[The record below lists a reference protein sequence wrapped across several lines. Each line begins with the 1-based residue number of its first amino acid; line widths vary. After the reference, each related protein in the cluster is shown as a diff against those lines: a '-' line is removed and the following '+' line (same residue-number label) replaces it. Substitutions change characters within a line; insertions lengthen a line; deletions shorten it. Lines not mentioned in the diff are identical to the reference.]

1 MALLDQQKNEQAAS
15 VIWKKID
22 GQTRPV
28 NSKTGEVI
36 TWAPQPGSQE
46 AFLTCP
52 ILEVLYT
59 GTRGPGK
66 TDSLLMDFAQHVGQ
80 GFGIAWRGIVFRRT
94 FPELADIIAKSKK
107 WFPLIFGERV
117 KYNAGGHFWKWV
129 DGEELHFRHFAKPDD
144 YWSYHGHEY
153 PFIGWEELTTWPTD
167 ECFKSMFSCNRSS
180 NLHVPRKIRATTNPY
195 GVGFNWVKRR
205 YRLPVPAG
213 RILGPLIDDS
223 INAETGKL
231 ESPRI
236 AIHGN
241 IHENRILL
249 EAEPDYL
256 EKVITSAKNPA
267 QAKAWLYG
275 SWDIVSGGMFDDVWD
290 SRQHVL
296 WDLKDF
302 PLSRIPHGWH
312 IMRSYDHGQS
322 KPFSVGWW
330 AQSNGEVLNWNGKSY
345 GHIKGDMFRIREWYG
360 CNPLKDNEGIRL
372 NARDIGQ
379 GILDREVDW
388 GIAGRVEPG
397 PADSSIFDG
406 SPHDPTISVA
416 SDMQRVGVI
425 WFKADKSRGSRS
437 LGWQQMRTYFTGA
450 IPDKFGYRE
459 AKGAFV
465 FPQCTAFIRTIPCLP
480 RDDKDQDDVD
490 SDSEDHIADEAR
502 YMLRYRRSFAESSP
516 WK

>member
-1 MALLDQQKNEQAAS
+1 MGLLASKTSSKPPTILWQKVEGYT
-15 VIWKKID
+15 K
-22 GQTRPV
+22 PV
-28 NSKTGEVI
+28 NSQTGQVV

-66 TDSLLMDFAQHVGQ
+66 TDSLLMDYAQHVGQ
-80 GFGIAWRGIVFRRT
+80 GFGMAWRGIIFRRT

-117 KYNAGGHFWKWV
+117 KYNAGGHFWKW
-129 DGEELHFRHFAKPDD
+129 DSGEELHFRHFAKPDD

-180 NLHVPRKIRATTNPY
+180 NPQVPRKIRATTNPY

-205 YRLPVPAG
+205 YRLPVPPG
-213 RILGPLIDDS
+213 RVLGLLVDDS
-223 INAETGKL
+223 YTDDGKL

-241 IHENRILL
+241 IHENKILM

-256 EKVITSAKNPA
+256 SKVVTAAKNPA
-267 QAKAWLYG
+267 QAKAWLFG
-275 SWDIVSGGMFDDVWD
+275 SWDIVSGGMFDDLWEPHY
-290 SRQHVL
+290 HVL
-296 WDLKDF
+296 SDLDDF
-302 PLSRIPHGWH
+302 PLSKVPRSWH

-322 KPFSVGWW
+322 KPFSIGWW
-330 AQSNGEVLNWNGKSY
+330 AQSNGEVLRWNGRTY
-345 GHIKGDMFRIREWYG
+345 GHIKGDMFRLAEWYG
-360 CNPLKDNEGIRL
+360 CNPNKDNEGIRL
-372 NARDIGQ
+372 NARDIAQ
-379 GILDREVDW
+379 GTLDREADY
-388 GIAGRVEPG
+388 GLAGRVEPG
-397 PADSSIFDG
+397 PADSSIFNPDA
-406 SPHDPTISVA
+406 SNQDTSVA
-416 SDMQRVGVI
+416 SEMAMIGVV
-425 WFKADKSRGSRS
+425 WFKADKSPKSRS
-437 LGWQQMRTYFTGA
+437 LGWQQMRSDLSGA
-450 IPDKFGYRE
+450 IPDKSGYRE
-459 AKGAFV
+459 NKGLFI
-465 FPQCTAFIRTIPCLP
+465 FPRCRAFIRTIPCLP

-490 SDSEDHIADEAR
+490 SDSEDHVADEAR
-502 YMLRYRRSFAESSP
+502 YMLRYRRSVAESSS